1 MNGKSFWNFTFCIR
15 NFLTNTQ
22 GATDDFNSH
31 RCGLG
36 SNDDF
41 LIPHDHRSPEIPFF
55 PLEVGEVGNVRILVF
70 SSKIEQKRKSVFGS
84 NYETA

>member
-1 MNGKSFWNFTFCIR
+1 MCTY
-15 NFLTNTQ
+15 TQ
-22 GATDDFNSH
+22 DATGDFDSH

-41 LIPHDHRSPEIPFF
+41 LIRHDHRSPKIPIVPFG
-55 PLEVGEVGNVRILVF
+55 VVEVGNVRILAF
-70 SSKIEQKRKSVFGS
+70 TSKIKQKRKTILCS

>member
-1 MNGKSFWNFTFCIR
+1 MRDYFFDR
-15 NFLTNTQ
+15 NLTKKRFVRTRNKKTQ

-55 PLEVGEVGNVRILVF
+55 PLEVGEVGIVRI
-70 SSKIEQKRKSVFGS
+70 
-84 NYETA
+84 

>member
-1 MNGKSFWNFTFCIR
+1 MS
-15 NFLTNTQ
+15 TQ

-41 LIPHDHRSPEIPFF
+41 LIPHDHRSPEIPFVPF
-55 PLEVGEVGNVRILVF
+55 GVVEVGNVRTF
-70 SSKIEQKRKSVFGS
+70 RKHESGVCS

>member
-1 MNGKSFWNFTFCIR
+1 MNDWLIIGNSSP
-15 NFLTNTQ
+15 Q

-41 LIPHDHRSPEIPFF
+41 LIPHDHRSPKIPIVPFG
-55 PLEVGEVGNVRILVF
+55 VVEVGNVRILAF
-70 SSKIEQKRKSVFGS
+70 TSKIEQKRKSVFGS